1 MTRPEVSTT
10 AGALL
15 GERTADGRIA
25 VFRGIPFA
33 AAPTGPNRFR
43 PPQAVTPWE
52 GVRDASTFGKASVQ
66 RTAGVLGM
74 FGAQEGDIDE
84 DCLFLNVWTPGC
96 DDARR
101 PVLVWIHGGAFRMG
115 ASSLESYDGA
125 GLAARGD
132 VVVVSINY
140 RLGLLGFLAHPELG
154 ANRGLL
160 DQVAALAW
168 VQREIAAFGGDP
180 GQVTIF
186 GESAGG
192 KSVECLLGM
201 PAARGLFRRA
211 IAQSTYDLPMDADAS
226 ARGAEAI
233 AASLGVTVAGLRDVP
248 VDELVAA
255 EAMVLGM
262 AAGGGGGPVI
272 DPATLPEAPVDVLE
286 RGDRADVELL
296 IGTTLDEAALFGGFL
311 GGAGAEE
318 LDDEAAGARIAATIA
333 GPDAPADLGGQALAV
348 YRKVRESLG
357 LDATPKSLVS
367 ASSTDRMF
375 RQHSIRVAEAQA
387 PHAPTFMY
395 LFTWASPNGSL
406 GACHGI
412 ELPFVFGTFDAP
424 LARLSGDGAEARSL
438 GSAVQDAW
446 LSFARDGRPQS
457 MALPE
462 WPTYDAD
469 RRSTMALGSSCAVE
483 DAPMDDIRR
492 LWSDAAAG

>member
-15 GERTADGRIA
+15 GERSEDGAIA

-33 AAPTGPNRFR
+33 APPTGPNRFR
-43 PPQAVTPWE
+43 PPQPVIPWE

-84 DCLFLNVWTPGC
+84 DCLFLNVWTPAC

-115 ASSLESYDGA
+115 AGSLESYDA
-125 GLAARGD
+125 SRLALQGD

-160 DQVAALAW
+160 DQVAALEW

-180 GQVTIF
+180 DQVTIF

-192 KSVECLLGM
+192 KSVECLLAM
-201 PAARGLFRRA
+201 PSARGLFRRA
-211 IAQSTYDLPMDADAS
+211 IAQSTYDLPFD
-226 ARGAEAI
+226 AEA
-233 AASLGVTVAGLRDVP
+233 AARVAEAMASSLGVTVAGLRDA
-248 VDELVAA
+248 DLDALLAA
-255 EAMVLGM
+255 ELQAMG
-262 AAGGGGGPVI
+262 AAGAMGGGPVL
-272 DPATLPEAPVDVLE
+272 DAATLPEAPIDVLR
-286 RGDRADVELL
+286 RGDRSDLDLL
-296 IGTTLDEAALFGGFL
+296 LGTTLDEAALFGGFV
-311 GGAGAEE
+311 GGAEE
-318 LDDEAAGARIAATIA
+318 LDDDAVAARLAFTIA
-333 GPDAPADLGGQALAV
+333 GTDAPAELGAQARSV

-357 LDATPKSLVS
+357 VDASPKALVS
-367 ASSTDRMF
+367 SATTDRMF
-375 RQHSIRVAEAQA
+375 RQHSIRVAEAQST
-387 PHAPTFMY
+387 HAPTFMY
-395 LFTWASPNGSL
+395 LFTWPSPAPGL

-424 LARLSGDGAEARSL
+424 LARLSGDGDDARAL
-438 GSAVQDAW
+438 FAAVQDAW
-446 LSFARDGRPQS
+446 LSFAKTGRPS
-457 MALPE
+457 SASLPE
-462 WPTYDAD
+462 WPVYDAD
-469 RRSTMALGSSCAVE
+469 RRSTMTLGAACAVE

-492 LWSDAAAG
+492 LWA

>member
-15 GERTADGRIA
+15 GDRTEDGAIA

-33 AAPTGPNRFR
+33 APPTGPNRFR
-43 PPQAVTPWE
+43 PPQPVVPWE
-52 GVRDASTFGKASVQ
+52 GVRDASTFGMASVQ

-74 FGAQEGDIDE
+74 FGAAEGEIDE
-84 DCLFLNVWTPGC
+84 DCLFLNVWTPGL

-115 ASSLESYDGA
+115 SGSLSSYDGA

-140 RLGLLGFLAHPELG
+140 RLGALGFLAHPELG
-154 ANRGLL
+154 ANHGLL
-160 DQVAALAW
+160 DQVAALEW

-180 GQVTIF
+180 SQVTIF

-201 PAARGLFRRA
+201 PSARGLFRRA
-211 IAQSTYDLPMDADAS
+211 IAQSTYDLAFDADAA
-226 ARGAEAI
+226 ARLTEAV
-233 AASLGVTVAGLRDVP
+233 ASSLGVTVSGLRDVP
-248 VDELVAA
+248 VDDLLAA
-255 EAMVLGM
+255 EAQAMM
-262 AAGGGGGPVI
+262 AAGPGGAGGPVL
-272 DPATLPEAPVDVLE
+272 DEATLPEAPIDVLR
-286 RGDRADVELL
+286 RGDRSDVALL
-296 IGTTLDEAALFGGFL
+296 LGTTLDEAALFGGFL
-311 GGAGAEE
+311 GAAEE
-318 LDDEAAGARIAATIA
+318 LDDDAAASRIALAIAGA
-333 GPDAPADLGGQALAV
+333 GAPAELGPHALSV

-357 LDATPKSLVS
+357 VDSSPKSLVS

-375 RQHSIRVAEAQA
+375 RQHSIRVAEAQST
-387 PHAPTFMY
+387 HAPTFMY
-395 LFTWASPNGSL
+395 LFTWPSPTAGL

-424 LARLSGDGAEARSL
+424 LARLSGDGDDAKALSV
-438 GSAVQDAW
+438 AVQDAW
-446 LSFARDGRPQS
+446 LSFARDGRPAS
-457 MALPE
+457 PSLPE
-462 WPTYDAD
+462 WPAYDAG
-469 RRSTMALGSSCAVE
+469 RRSTMALGASCAVE

-492 LWSDAAAG
+492 LWSDVASG